1 MTDANLEYIQDTQT
15 LVGSRKRELIDVQTG
30 EQIFV
35 DQITKRVYGSKNFWK
50 CYLMDFLT
58 VLGIIDSKQIDVFI
72 FIVENTNQGN
82 NTFIGTYKHISKE
95 VGVSEPTIAKIM
107 KKLQVNNFIKKVQNG
122 VWLVNPNILMKGN
135 DTKRQILLSYYES
148 EEPISEISMSR
159 TKRTPLPNPNSQQP
173 QSNKVKRGFAPAVCG
188 QLPHSPRGKGA
199 SPLHPQNRPFS
210 SSVFRHTLSGS

>member
-1 MTDANLEYIQDTQT
+1 MADKHLEYVQDTQT
-15 LVGSRKRELIDVQTG
+15 LVGNRKRELVDVQTG

-58 VLGIIDSKQIDVFI
+58 VLGIIDSKQVDVFI

-107 KKLQVNNFIKKVQNG
+107 KKLQANNFIKKVQNG

-148 EEPISEISMSR
+148 EEPINEISMSR
-159 TKRTPLPNPNSQQP
+159 TKRTPLPNPDTKQP
-173 QSNKVKRGFAPAVCG
+173 
-188 QLPHSPRGKGA
+188 
-199 SPLHPQNRPFS
+199 
-210 SSVFRHTLSGS
+210 LSLEDK

>member
-1 MTDANLEYIQDTQT
+1 MADGNLEYIQDTQT
-15 LVGSRKRELIDVQTG
+15 LIGSRKRELIDVQTG

-58 VLGIIDSKQIDVFI
+58 VLGIIDSKQLDVFI

-82 NTFIGTYKHISKE
+82 NTFIGTYDHISKE
-95 VGVSEPTIAKIM
+95 VGVCRQTIARIM

-148 EEPISEISMSR
+148 EKPINEISMSR
-159 TKRTPLPNPNSQQP
+159 TKRTLLPNPNSQQP
-173 QSNKVKRGFAPAVCG
+173 QSNLEENK
-188 QLPHSPRGKGA
+188 HE
-199 SPLHPQNRPFS
+199 
-210 SSVFRHTLSGS
+210 